1 MTMALKK
8 TAKMKEKEYPRA
20 ARMIIN
26 NTYLDNIV
34 NSMKDQDE
42 ANNLVRQI
50 NHILNH
56 GGFVVKQW
64 KVSRCD
70 ESLNEK
76 SDQVKNSGKTSNA
89 MTRRQNLFKGMEK
102 AEQVLGLH
110 WDQCKCDFQFKVK
123 VNFAPQRH
131 KVHSGPNLSLDQVP
145 KYMQTIL
152 LKRIILSQIN
162 GISNPLRLAAPF
174 TMKDKLLT
182 RQLLSMEGRSLD

>member
-20 ARMIIN
+20 PRMIIN

-50 NHILNH
+50 NHILND

-64 KVSRCD
+64 EVSSCD

-76 SDQVKNSGKTSNA
+76 S
-89 MTRRQNLFKGMEK
+89 E
-102 AEQVLGLH
+102 
-110 WDQCKCDFQFKVK
+110 
-123 VNFAPQRH
+123 
-131 KVHSGPNLSLDQVP
+131 
-145 KYMQTIL
+145 
-152 LKRIILSQIN
+152 
-162 GISNPLRLAAPF
+162 
-174 TMKDKLLT
+174 
-182 RQLLSMEGRSLD
+182 